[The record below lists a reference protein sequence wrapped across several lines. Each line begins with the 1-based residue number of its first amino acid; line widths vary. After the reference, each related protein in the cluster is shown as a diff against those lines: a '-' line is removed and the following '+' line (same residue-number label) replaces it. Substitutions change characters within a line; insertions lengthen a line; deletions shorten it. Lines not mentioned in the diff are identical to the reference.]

1 MYQYASA
8 FEKCVSYFEGDE
20 LAAKVFL
27 DKYALKDN
35 NSNLLEETPVDMH
48 HRLAKEFARIEAEKY
63 TEPLSEEQIFLYSIN
78 SNTLCLKEVLCLVS
92 ETITKSFLSQIAMWL
107 KAQKTAMVVFLRLM
121 NT

>member
-63 TEPLSEEQIFLYSIN
+63 TEPLSEEQIFSLFD
-78 SNTLCLKEVLCLVS
+78 
-92 ETITKSFLSQIAMWL
+92 KSFLSQIAMWL

>member
-8 FEKCVSYFEGDE
+8 FEKCVEYFEGDE

-48 HRLAKEFARIEAEKY
+48 RRLAKEFARIEDEKY
-63 TEPLSEEQIFLYSIN
+63 TEALSEEQIFSLFDKFKYFSEFKYWNVRFESKYLI
-78 SNTLCLKEVLCLVS
+78 SLKMRS
-92 ETITKSFLSQIAMWL
+92 S
-107 KAQKTAMVVFLRLM
+107 VFKNDSPWKYEILLF
-121 NT
+121 